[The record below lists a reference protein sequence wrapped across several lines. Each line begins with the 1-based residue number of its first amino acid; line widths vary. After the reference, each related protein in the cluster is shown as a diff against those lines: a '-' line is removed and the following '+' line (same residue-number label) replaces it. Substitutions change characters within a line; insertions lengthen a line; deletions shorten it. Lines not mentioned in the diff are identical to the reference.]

1 MSGEEALLCAE
12 REGVG
17 WLERPQD
24 GVPLGLE
31 FLACSH
37 SDEEAS
43 RRQKMCA

>member
-1 MSGEEALLCAE
+1 MGGEEALLCGE

-17 WLERPQD
+17 RLERPQD
-24 GVPLGLE
+24 GVPLRLE